1 MSFNDTHEFTSLGIP
16 YPKDVALIA
25 NKSSPESIRYDLEM
39 QAKVTDQELVKLQ
52 EDTDKKVASDDARL
66 PYFVTNDAF
75 MLVAH
80 DRRNRATDLALDWT
94 GQFDEFVV
102 RRLAARMKAY
112 LEVSDGAGLPTDRM
126 LVDGVLVPVNTDMR
140 SSTIWGSSSSQFIAS
155 ALGAEFSVVAV
166 SFDGQGKSAERIQH
180 TAARSG
186 AVPALLTVTGGQIP
200 ASGAVTV
207 TASNMTTALA
217 LKPFSGTLHGVP
229 GTLSATNTAMTFTR
243 TGSGTAVTVPNGTP
257 FISDL
262 GTAYRQYSTH
272 LWAGKNNWSDSGG
285 AALVIDYTKKMFAWL
300 SPQTKRSMVWGHFVD
315 SDQTAGNAQ
324 HTFVATVNA
333 ALKMF
338 FGDLFFDVQTY
349 IASPQLWADAGISPT
364 SADLT
369 AQANRIKPPSV
380 SQDAGHFND
389 AGNLA
394 VAKAAMRHMRTVLGW
409 Y

>member
-1 MSFNDTHEFTSLGIP
+1 
-16 YPKDVALIA
+16 
-25 NKSSPESIRYDLEM
+25 
-39 QAKVTDQELVKLQ
+39 
-52 EDTDKKVASDDARL
+52 
-66 PYFVTNDAF
+66 
-75 MLVAH
+75 
-80 DRRNRATDLALDWT
+80 
-94 GQFDEFVV
+94 
-102 RRLAARMKAY
+102 
-112 LEVSDGAGLPTDRM
+112 
-126 LVDGVLVPVNTDMR
+126 
-140 SSTIWGSSSSQFIAS
+140 
-155 ALGAEFSVVAV
+155 
-166 SFDGQGKSAERIQH
+166 
-180 TAARSG
+180 
-186 AVPALLTVTGGQIP
+186 
-200 ASGAVTV
+200 
-207 TASNMTTALA
+207 
-217 LKPFSGTLHGVP
+217 
-229 GTLSATNTAMTFTR
+229 
-243 TGSGTAVTVPNGTP
+243 
-257 FISDL
+257 SDL